1 MEVFYIFLCSF
12 GIIHISLQHT
22 RYYFSGRMF
31 TQFYFEMSKT
41 SVEMNQLYKEQGPFV
56 NVTNDRE
63 AYPKR
68 WIAVLVRVNCEK
80 KTATRLGKVGY
91 ETYIPTQQ
99 EVHQWSDRKKKVD
112 RLIIPM
118 VVFVRATVREE
129 EWLRDQSYIHKLL
142 ALPGSDEDKKKFAT
156 PIPDNQ
162 IERLKFLLENAES
175 EVTIVSNFKVGDSV
189 RVISGPLKGLE
200 AVVSEA
206 EEKSSIVGIQI
217 DGLGYAC
224 VKIAK
229 NYLTC

>member
-1 MEVFYIFLCSF
+1 MNKIAVESENRK
-12 GIIHISLQHT
+12 GKGSL
-22 RYYFSGRMF
+22 
-31 TQFYFEMSKT
+31 
-41 SVEMNQLYKEQGPFV
+41 V
-56 NVTNDRE
+56 NGTNDRE
-63 AYPKR
+63 ACPKR
-68 WIAVLVRVNCEK
+68 WIAVLVQVNCEK
-80 KTATRLGKVGY
+80 RTATRLNKIGY

-112 RLIIPM
+112 RLIMPM

-129 EWLRDQSYIHKLL
+129 EWLRDQSYIYKLL

-175 EVTIVSNFKVGDSV
+175 EVAIVSNFKVGDSV

-200 AVVSEA
+200 GVVSETD
-206 EEKSSIVGIQI
+206 EKSSIVGVQI

>member
-1 MEVFYIFLCSF
+1 MNKIAVE
-12 GIIHISLQHT
+12 GENRKGKGSL
-22 RYYFSGRMF
+22 
-31 TQFYFEMSKT
+31 
-41 SVEMNQLYKEQGPFV
+41 V
-56 NVTNDRE
+56 NGTNDRE

-68 WIAVLVRVNCEK
+68 WIAVLVQVNCEK
-80 KTATRLGKVGY
+80 RTATRLRKEGY

-112 RLIIPM
+112 RLIMPM

-129 EWLRDQSYIHKLL
+129 EWLRDQSYIYKLL

-162 IERLKFLLENAES
+162 IERLQFLLENAES

-189 RVISGPLKGLE
+189 RVASGPLKGLGV
-200 AVVSEA
+200 VVSGID
-206 EEKSSIVGIQI
+206 EKSSVVCVRI

-224 VKIAK
+224 VKITK
-229 NYLTC
+229 NYLI

>member
-1 MEVFYIFLCSF
+1 MNKIAVE
-12 GIIHISLQHT
+12 GENRKEKGSL
-22 RYYFSGRMF
+22 
-31 TQFYFEMSKT
+31 
-41 SVEMNQLYKEQGPFV
+41 V
-56 NVTNDRE
+56 NGTNDRE
-63 AYPKR
+63 ACPKR
-68 WIAVLVRVNCEK
+68 WIAVLVQVNCEK

-99 EVHQWSDRKKKVD
+99 EVHQWSDRKKKVN
-112 RLIIPM
+112 RLIMPM
-118 VVFVRATVREE
+118 VVFVRATLREE

-142 ALPGSDEDKKKFAT
+142 AFPGSDEDKKKFAT

-175 EVTIVSNFKVGDSV
+175 EVTIVNNFKVGDLV

-200 AVVSEA
+200 GVVSEA
-206 EEKSSIVGIQI
+206 DEKSSIVGVQI

>member
-1 MEVFYIFLCSF
+1 MVSVFF
-12 GIIHISLQHT
+12 GRTHFQSRLYSLYT
-22 RYYFSGRMF
+22 IA
-31 TQFYFEMSKT
+31 
-41 SVEMNQLYKEQGPFV
+41 VEGKDRREKVSLV
-56 NVTNDRE
+56 NGTNDRE

-68 WIAVLVRVNCEK
+68 WIAVLVQVNCEK

-112 RLIIPM
+112 RLIMPM
-118 VVFVRATVREE
+118 VVFVRASLREE
-129 EWLRDQSYIHKLL
+129 EWLRNQSFIHRLL
-142 ALPGSDEDKKKFAT
+142 ALPGSDEDKKRFAT

-162 IERLKFLLENAES
+162 IERLKFLLENADS

-200 AVVSEA
+200 GVVSEID
-206 EEKSSIVGIQI
+206 EKSSVVGVRI